1 MTMRESRMARTGWGL
16 PVLGLVAGL
25 LGLGEAQGASGT
37 LGDLSVVVYGS
48 SDVHEVT
55 DPLAVSDNLQ
65 VSNSTS
71 HADANHSASM
81 ASALVSGQVSAVADP
96 ANVLYASASAA
107 VERVYVVEELWF
119 HVPAN
124 TLDPVASFQA
134 MTFGHLQA
142 EGCRNNSAD
151 PAFNQCSN
159 GLAVVTM
166 RVEGARGNDLYS
178 RRVEVS
184 AGGVAAAPVNDLF
197 ALDVPL
203 LGPGETYPF
212 ATDWKVQVTGQ
223 VVLRGSALNT
233 YSWPLG
239 AEYTGRSAARS
250 ARPFCR
256 SRFRR
261 ESPGPRPPGCS
272 SVSRCPSPPVGRCGW
287 AAWACWLHAPAGA
300 ADSGRHF
307 CPAIPGQR
315 VVQAHDLADDRQA
328 G

>member
-1 MTMRESRMARTGWGL
+1 
-16 PVLGLVAGL
+16 
-25 LGLGEAQGASGT
+25 
-37 LGDLSVVVYGS
+37 
-48 SDVHEVT
+48 
-55 DPLAVSDNLQ
+55 
-65 VSNSTS
+65 
-71 HADANHSASM
+71 
-81 ASALVSGQVSAVADP
+81 
-96 ANVLYASASAA
+96 
-107 VERVYVVEELWF
+107 
-119 HVPAN
+119 
-124 TLDPVASFQA
+124 VASFQA

-159 GLAVVTM
+159 GLAVITM

-239 AEYTGRSAARS
+239 AEYTAFSGEVSAAFLS
-250 ARPFCR
+250 IAVPEGVSWTSTSGVFLSQPVPEPASWALWLGGLGLLAARAG
-256 SRFRR
+256 RR
-261 ESPGPRPPGCS
+261 R
-272 SVSRCPSPPVGRCGW
+272 
-287 AAWACWLHAPAGA
+287 
-300 ADSGRHF
+300 
-307 CPAIPGQR
+307 
-315 VVQAHDLADDRQA
+315 
-328 G
+328 